1 MQSITILIGF
11 IILIL
16 FGIPIGF
23 ASGALSTT
31 IFIVM
36 GKSLLT
42 IPQRMFT
49 GIDIFTFLAIP
60 LFILAGQ
67 IMSASGVT
75 KRIVVF
81 CNNLVGHVIGGL
93 GHVNILAS
101 MLFAGLTGSAVADAA
116 GLGSVE
122 IPMMKEGGYNED
134 FSASITAASA
144 VIGPIIP
151 PSMIMIIYAVTAGNV
166 SISDMFLGG
175 FLPGILMG
183 LSLMI
188 ACYFISKK
196 LKYPVNKHFI
206 SKKLKYPVNKH
217 RVGFKKTLISF
228 FRTLP
233 AMFMPIIIL
242 WGILSGVFTATES
255 AAIAVLYALILSI
268 FCFKTVKFCDLPA
281 IFLEA
286 AKTTSSVMFII
297 ATATTLAWIL
307 TVMQIPQKLA
317 AYFLS
322 YIHSPIMFLLFT
334 NILLLIIG
342 SFLDSTPAIIIMVPI
357 LSPAATI
364 MGINPIHFGMIV
376 IVNLCVG
383 LITPPVG
390 MLLFVTSNVA
400 RISLNRIY
408 KAILPFIIVEIVVL
422 LLITYIPFLTLF
434 IPNLF

>member
-166 SISDMFLGG
+166 SIADMFLGG
-175 FLPGILMG
+175 FLPGILIG

-188 ACYFISKK
+188 ACY
-196 LKYPVNKHFI
+196 FI